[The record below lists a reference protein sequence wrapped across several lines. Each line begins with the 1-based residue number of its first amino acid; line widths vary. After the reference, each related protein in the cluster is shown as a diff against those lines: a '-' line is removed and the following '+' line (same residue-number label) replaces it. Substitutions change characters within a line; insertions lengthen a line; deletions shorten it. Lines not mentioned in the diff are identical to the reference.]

1 MQRRPLA
8 QADIEHDI
16 FDVAKAL
23 EAETDQY
30 ASLSDL
36 AARSEA
42 DYKLKFAR
50 AVLAVSA
57 TQAKMPV
64 AEKEARAEVSSA
76 EELRVWKIN
85 EARRQA
91 SKEALLS
98 LRARLD
104 ALRSLLASVR
114 AQT

>member
-1 MQRRPLA
+1 MRRPLV
-8 QADIEHDI
+8 QVDIEHDI
-16 FDVAKAL
+16 SDIAKAL
-23 EAETDQY
+23 EAETEQY
-30 ASLSDL
+30 AQVSDI

-50 AVLAVSA
+50 AVVTISA

-76 EELRVWKIN
+76 QELRVWKIS